1 MVGKVR
7 LVGVVYLVDWL
18 DDQCGQ
24 AGQDVGMLESSS
36 QDDMSNTD

>member
-7 LVGVVYLVDWL
+7 LVGAVYLVDWL
-18 DDQCGQ
+18 DGRCGQ

-36 QDDMSNTD
+36 HDEEK